1 MLELYQAYADYTD
14 TMVVFEELVAG
25 LAHGRARDD
34 EADLRRARPRPHH
47 AVAARHR

>member
-25 LAHGRARDD
+25 LASTCS
-34 EADLRRARPRPHH
+34 ARPC
-47 AVAARHR
+47 

>member
-25 LAHGRARDD
+25 LAHDLCGTTQLTYGGRAL
-34 EADLRRARPRPHH
+34 DLTH
-47 AVAARHR
+47 AVAPRHR